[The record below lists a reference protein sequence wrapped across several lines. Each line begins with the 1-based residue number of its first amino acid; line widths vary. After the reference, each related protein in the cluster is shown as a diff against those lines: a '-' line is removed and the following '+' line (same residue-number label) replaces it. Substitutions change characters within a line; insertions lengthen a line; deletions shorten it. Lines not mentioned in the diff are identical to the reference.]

1 MIDNE
6 IIYYQSKG
14 ATLFQE
20 CTRGFDAVE
29 AVGTSAEFKFNE
41 SDATTHAR
49 GTKVINLNNIFP
61 IYMLGKFKEQFLS
74 TYPKNFATGVTES
87 TVIKRIKDFYASKG
101 STRSFQFVIRTLF
114 GVDSQI
120 TYPRDRIF
128 KPSDA
133 FYTSREVLRA
143 VAVQGNPQDL
153 VGEVLYQENDPNDP
167 NVDFARIYVKGV
179 VEVFTPTGVIYEIDV
194 DTNNALG
201 TFVTPY
207 KTILADDL
215 SDSVDVDIVTV
226 DSTLGWPQQN
236 GRFRIQ
242 DEIIIIRRKD
252 CQPVS
257 WVLTYCWH

>member
-14 ATLFQE
+14 ATLFQD
-20 CTRGFDAVE
+20 CTRGFSAVE
-29 AVGTSAEFKFNE
+29 AVGTSAEFKFSE
-41 SDATTHAR
+41 SDATSHAR

-167 NVDFARIYVKGV
+167 NVDFARIYVK
-179 VEVFTPTGVIYEIDV
+179 
-194 DTNNALG
+194 
-201 TFVTPY
+201 
-207 KTILADDL
+207 
-215 SDSVDVDIVTV
+215 
-226 DSTLGWPQQN
+226 
-236 GRFRIQ
+236 
-242 DEIIIIRRKD
+242 
-252 CQPVS
+252 
-257 WVLTYCWH
+257 VL